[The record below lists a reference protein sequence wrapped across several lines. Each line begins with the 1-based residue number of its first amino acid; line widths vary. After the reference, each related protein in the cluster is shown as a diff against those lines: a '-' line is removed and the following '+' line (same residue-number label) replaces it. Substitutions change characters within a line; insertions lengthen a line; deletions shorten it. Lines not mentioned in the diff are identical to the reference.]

1 MKFMDILF
9 NQHDDAIITNTIKSS
24 RGQSSYIYFLQTM
37 AIQLSPIEKLNLS
50 NFTFDIGLLY
60 SENLSQAVCVAFD
73 SENSFDNFEETF
85 GTNFNTMP
93 SFS

>member
-1 MKFMDILF
+1 LDFWILLRELSTNLFKLVTQEHTFDIF
-9 NQHDDAIITNTIKSS
+9 NWNC
-24 RGQSSYIYFLQTM
+24 
-37 AIQLSPIEKLNLS
+37 
-50 NFTFDIGLLY
+50 TFDIGLLY
-60 SENLSQAVCVAFD
+60 SENLSLAVYVAFD

>member
-1 MKFMDILF
+1 M
-9 NQHDDAIITNTIKSS
+9 
-24 RGQSSYIYFLQTM
+24 
-37 AIQLSPIEKLNLS
+37 IEGGTS
-50 NFTFDIGLLY
+50 IHGFDIGLLY
-60 SENLSQAVCVAFD
+60 SENLSQAVYAAFD

>member
-1 MKFMDILF
+1 MIGLFDITEGTF
-9 NQHDDAIITNTIKSS
+9 NQYIQTCNT
-24 RGQSSYIYFLQTM
+24 GH
-37 AIQLSPIEKLNLS
+37 
-50 NFTFDIGLLY
+50 TFDIFNWNCTFDTGLLY
-60 SENLSQAVCVAFD
+60 SENLSLAVYVAFD

>member
-1 MKFMDILF
+1 LDFSILLRELSTNIFKLVTQEHTFDIC
-9 NQHDDAIITNTIKSS
+9 NWNCA
-24 RGQSSYIYFLQTM
+24 
-37 AIQLSPIEKLNLS
+37 
-50 NFTFDIGLLY
+50 FDIGLLY
-60 SENLSQAVCVAFD
+60 SENLSQAVYVAFD